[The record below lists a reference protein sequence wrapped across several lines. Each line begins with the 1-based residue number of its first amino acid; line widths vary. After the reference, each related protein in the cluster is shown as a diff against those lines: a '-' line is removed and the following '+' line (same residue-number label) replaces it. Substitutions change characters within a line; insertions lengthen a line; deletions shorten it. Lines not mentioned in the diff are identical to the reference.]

1 MTDLHTHIL
10 PRMDDGAP
18 DTAASL
24 AMLRMEAAQGVTGVA
39 LTPHFHRDRESIEQF
54 LARRQAA
61 WEHLSAAMEKT
72 AEPFPDL
79 VLGAE
84 VAWMPNM
91 NHWDDLEALCL
102 GSSRYLLLELPFTP
116 WSGSMIDQLY
126 SLAAQSGVTPVLA
139 SGAVSG
145 AAEERAHT
153 GIVSP
158 ERPHP
163 AQRRMPAASHG
174 AVEAPSAAEGGA
186 ILFPCIRLSRHTAA
200 HTRSGPCRCRCQKAS
215 DGGCAGSAPSPQ
227 RRDLHRSARRTGEG
241 ICEEMR
247 ISSCA
252 GSQICRSSSPW
263 GRLPKRFR
271 E

>member
-61 WEHLSAAMEKT
+61 WEHLSAAMKKT

-102 GSSRYLLLELPFTP
+102 GSSRYLLLELPFTL
-116 WSGSMIDQLY
+116 WNNSMIDQLY

-139 SGAVSG
+139 HL
-145 AAEERAHT
+145 ERYLGRQKKEHIQELYRLNVPIQLSAGCLLH
-153 GIVSP
+153 P
-158 ERPHP
+158 MERWKLLRLLREGQSFFLASDCHGT
-163 AQRRMPAASHG
+163 QRRTPDLGPAA
-174 AVEAPSAAEGGA
+174 AVAKKRLTGDALEA
-186 ILFPCIRLSRHTAA
+186 L
-200 HTRSGPCRCRCQKAS
+200 
-215 DGGCAGSAPSPQ
+215 
-227 RRDLHRSARRTGEG
+227 LHRSDAIFTAARAEQ
-241 ICEEMR
+241 E
-247 ISSCA
+247 
-252 GSQICRSSSPW
+252 
-263 GRLPKRFR
+263 R
-271 E
+271 EYAKK